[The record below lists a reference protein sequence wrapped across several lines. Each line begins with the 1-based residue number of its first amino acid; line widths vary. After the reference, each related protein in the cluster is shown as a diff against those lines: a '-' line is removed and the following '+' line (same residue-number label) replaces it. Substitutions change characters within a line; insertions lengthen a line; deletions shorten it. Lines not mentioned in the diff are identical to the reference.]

1 MSEKLPL
8 EILRDKYIPVTEF
21 PEKYGISVALIMRL
35 INSKKLKYT
44 EFKAPGDTR
53 RSPHVNPED
62 LFKVLEKEEKE
73 WVW

>member
-35 INSKKLKYT
+35 INSKKLKYA
-44 EFKAPGDTR
+44 EFKSPGDTR
-53 RSPHVNPED
+53 RTPHVNPED
-62 LFKVLEKEEKE
+62 LFRVLEKEEKE
-73 WVW
+73 